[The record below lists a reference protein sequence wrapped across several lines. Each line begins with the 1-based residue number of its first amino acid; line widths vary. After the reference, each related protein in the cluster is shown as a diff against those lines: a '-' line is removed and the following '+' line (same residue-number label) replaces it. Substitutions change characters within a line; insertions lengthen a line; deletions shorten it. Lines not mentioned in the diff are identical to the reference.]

1 MGLAPEH
8 PKAFLGVERSVTGRR
23 WIPRLQTDRMAQAI
37 SQAVNVSDVMGRIL
51 AARGVLPETAG
62 SFLEPTLRELM
73 PPAAGMLDVDAGA
86 ARLADAVVAG
96 EAIGLI
102 GDYDVDGMTSSAL
115 MLDFLTA
122 AGVSPR
128 VHIPHRVDEGYG
140 PSVAAVEDHKTAGVQ
155 LLITLDCGV
164 MAHDPLL
171 KAQQLGMDTVIV
183 DHHQAGHELP
193 HAHAVINPNR
203 LDDTSGQ
210 GALCAAGVV
219 MVLIG
224 ATSRQL
230 RARGWWSDERPEP
243 DLMAMMDLVAL
254 GTVCDVVPLV
264 GLNRAYVRQG
274 LKIMARR
281 GRPGLAALADVARL
295 SRRPDAHSLG
305 FVLGPRLNAAGRI
318 GSAMDGLAL
327 LTSQDRGGAMQ
338 LAQSLEEMNKKRQ
351 SIELAT
357 VDRAIEQA
365 EAMMGKRAKLPVLV
379 VAGEGWHPGV
389 LGLVASRLK
398 DRFEK
403 PAFAI
408 GLPKDGS
415 AASGSARSTA
425 GVNLGAAVQAA
436 VAAGVAIKGG
446 GHAMAAGITLE
457 QARLGDLRAFLEDKL
472 GAEVD
477 AAVSV
482 DSLTIDA
489 AIAASGAST
498 RFIEDLDRAGP
509 FGQGNPSPVFALP
522 AHKVV
527 YAARAGA
534 DHVRCTLVQSDGT
547 RLKAIAFRAMGTELG
562 EVLLSERQMPLHI
575 AGRLT
580 INDWGGKRD
589 GQVFIDDVA
598 EVPGR

>member
-1 MGLAPEH
+1 MGLGPD
-8 PKAFLGVERSVTGRR
+8 PKSFLGVERSITGRR
-23 WIPRLQTDRMAQAI
+23 WIPRLQSDRMAQAI
-37 SQAVNVSDVMGRIL
+37 SQQANVSDIMGRIL
-51 AARGVLPETAG
+51 AARGVLPETAAG
-62 SFLEPTLRELM
+62 FLEPTLRDLM
-73 PPAAGMLDVDAGA
+73 PPAAHMMDVDAGA
-86 ARLADAVVAG
+86 SRLADAVMAG

-115 MLDFLTA
+115 MVDFLTA
-122 AGVSPR
+122 AGVPPR

-140 PSVAAVEDHKTAGVQ
+140 PSVAAVEDHKAAGVQ

-171 KAQQLGMDTVIV
+171 KARELGMDTVIV
-183 DHHQAGHELP
+183 DHHQAGDELP
-193 HAHAVINPNR
+193 QAHAVINPNR
-203 LDDTSGQ
+203 QDDTSGQ

-224 ATSRQL
+224 ATSKQL
-230 RARGWWSDERPEP
+230 RTRGWWSDSRPEP

-274 LKIMARR
+274 LKVMARR
-281 GRPGLAALADVARL
+281 DRLGVAALADVARL

-327 LTSQDRGGAMQ
+327 LTSHDKGHAMQ
-338 LAQSLEEMNKKRQ
+338 LAQALEEMNKKRQ
-351 SIELAT
+351 AIELAT
-357 VDRAIEQA
+357 VDRAVEQA
-365 EAMMGKRAKLPVLV
+365 EAMLGKEAKLPVLV

-398 DRFEK
+398 ERFDK

-415 AASGSARSTA
+415 DASGSARSIA
-425 GVNLGAAVQAA
+425 GVNLGLAVQAA
-436 VAAGVAIKGG
+436 VAAGVAVKGG

-457 QARLGDLRAFLEDKL
+457 QDRLGDLRAFLEQQL
-472 GAEVD
+472 AAEVD
-477 AAVSV
+477 AVASI
-482 DSLTIDA
+482 DTLTIDA

-522 AHKVV
+522 SHKVV

-575 AGRLT
+575 AGQLT
-580 INDWGGKRD
+580 INDWGGKRE
-589 GQVFIDDVA
+589 GQVFIYDAA

>member
-1 MGLAPEH
+1 MIAPAQQ

-23 WIPRLQTDRMAQAI
+23 WIARLQTDRMAQAI
-37 SQAVNVSDVMGRIL
+37 SQAAGVSDVMGRIL
-51 AARGVLPETAG
+51 AARGVLPETAAG
-62 SFLEPTLRELM
+62 FLEPTLRELM
-73 PPAAGMLDVDAGA
+73 PPAAGMIDIDGGA
-86 ARLADAVVAG
+86 NRLADAVVAG
-96 EAIGLI
+96 ETIGLI

-115 MLDFLTA
+115 MMEFLTA
-122 AGVSPR
+122 AGTPPR

-140 PSVAAVEDHKTAGVQ
+140 PSVTAVEDHKAAGVK

-171 KAQQLGMDTVIV
+171 KARELGMDTVIV

-193 HAHAVINPNR
+193 QAHAVINPNR
-203 LDDTSGQ
+203 PDDRSGH

-224 ATSRQL
+224 ATSGQL
-230 RARGWWSDERPEP
+230 RSRGWWSDARPEP

-281 GRPGLAALADVARL
+281 NRPGLAALADVARL
-295 SRRPDAHSLG
+295 SRRPDAHALG

-327 LTSQDRGGAMQ
+327 LTSRDRNGAMQ
-338 LAQSLEEMNKKRQ
+338 MAQALEEMNTKRQ
-351 SIELAT
+351 AIELAT

-365 EAMMGKRAKLPVLV
+365 ESMMGRHAKLPVLV

-398 DRFEK
+398 DRFDK

-408 GLPKDGS
+408 GLPGDGS
-415 AASGSARSTA
+415 AASGSARSIA
-425 GVNLGAAVQAA
+425 GVNLGVAVLAAVS
-436 VAAGVAIKGG
+436 AGIAIKGG

-472 GAEVD
+472 AAEVE
-477 AAVSV
+477 AAISV
-482 DSLTIDA
+482 DRLTIDA

-522 AHKVV
+522 AHRVV

-580 INDWGGKRD
+580 INDWGGKRE

>member
-1 MGLAPEH
+1 MGPD
-8 PKAFLGVERSVTGRR
+8 PKAFLGVERSITGRR
-23 WIPRLQTDRMAQAI
+23 WTPRLQTDRMAQAI
-37 SQAVNVSDVMGRIL
+37 SQQANVSDIMGRIL
-51 AARGVLPETAG
+51 AARGVLPETAA

-73 PPAAGMLDVDAGA
+73 PPAAGMMDVDAGA
-86 ARLADAVVAG
+86 SRLADAVMAG

-115 MLDFLTA
+115 MVDFLTA
-122 AGVSPR
+122 AGVPPR

-140 PSVAAVEDHKTAGVQ
+140 PSVAAVEDHKAAGVK

-171 KAQQLGMDTVIV
+171 KAQELGMDTVIV
-183 DHHQAGHELP
+183 DHHQAGQELP
-193 HAHAVINPNR
+193 QARAVINPNR

-210 GALCAAGVV
+210 SALCAAGVV

-224 ATSRQL
+224 ATSKQL
-230 RARGWWSDERPEP
+230 RTRGWWSDARPEP

-281 GRPGLAALADVARL
+281 DRVGVAALADVARL

-327 LTSQDRGGAMQ
+327 LTSHDKGHAMQ

-351 SIELAT
+351 AIELAT

-365 EAMMGKRAKLPVLV
+365 EAMLGKQAKLPVVV

-398 DRFEK
+398 DRFDK

-415 AASGSARSTA
+415 AAAGSARSIA

-457 QARLGDLRAFLEDKL
+457 QGRLGDLRAFLEAQL
-472 GAEVD
+472 AAEVD
-477 AAVSV
+477 AVASV
-482 DSLTIDA
+482 DNLTIDA

-522 AHKVV
+522 SHKVV

-580 INDWGGKRD
+580 INDWGGKRE
-589 GQVFIDDVA
+589 GQVFIDDAA

>member
-1 MGLAPEH
+1 MGLAPEQ
-8 PKAFLGVERSVTGRR
+8 PKAFLGVERSITGRR
-23 WIPRLQTDRMAQAI
+23 WTPRLQTDRMAEAI
-37 SQAVNVSDVMGRIL
+37 SQEANVSDIMGRIL
-51 AARGVLPETAG
+51 AARGVLPETTA
-62 SFLEPTLRELM
+62 SFLNPTLREMM
-73 PPAAGMLDVDAGA
+73 PPAAAMTDIDAGA
-86 ARLADAVVAG
+86 ARLADAVMTG
-96 EAIGLI
+96 EVIGLI

-115 MLDFLTA
+115 MVDFLTA
-122 AGVSPR
+122 AAVPPR

-140 PSVAAVEDHKTAGVQ
+140 PSVAAVEDHKAAGVK

-171 KAQQLGMDTVIV
+171 KARELGMDTVIV
-183 DHHQAGHELP
+183 DHHQAGDELP
-193 HAHAVINPNR
+193 QAHAVINPNR

-224 ATSRQL
+224 ATSKLL
-230 RARGWWSDERPEP
+230 RARGWWDDTRPEP

-281 GRPGLAALADVARL
+281 DRPGIAALADVARL

-327 LTSQDRGGAMQ
+327 LTSADKGRATQ

-351 SIELAT
+351 AIELAT
-357 VDRAIEQA
+357 VDRAVEQA
-365 EAMMGKRAKLPVLV
+365 EAMLGKQARLPVLV

-398 DRFEK
+398 DRFDK

-415 AASGSARSTA
+415 EASGSARSIA

-436 VAAGVAIKGG
+436 VAAGVAVKGG
-446 GHAMAAGITLE
+446 GHAMAAGITLD
-457 QARLGDLRAFLEDKL
+457 QARLGDLRAFLEEKL
-472 GAEVD
+472 AAEVD
-477 AAVSV
+477 AVGSV
-482 DSLTIDA
+482 DTLVIDA

-522 AHKVV
+522 SHKVV

-580 INDWGGKRD
+580 INDWGGKRE

>member
-1 MGLAPEH
+1 MGLAPEQ
-8 PKAFLGVERSVTGRR
+8 PKAFLGVERSITGRR
-23 WIPRLQTDRMAQAI
+23 WTPRLQTDRMAQAI
-37 SQAVNVSDVMGRIL
+37 SQAINVSDIMGRIL
-51 AARGVLPETAG
+51 AARGVLPETAAG
-62 SFLEPTLRELM
+62 FLEPTLRDLM
-73 PPAAGMLDVDAGA
+73 PPAAHMMDVDAGA
-86 ARLADAVVAG
+86 SRLADAVMSG

-115 MLDFLTA
+115 MVDFLSA
-122 AGVSPR
+122 AGVVPR

-140 PSVAAVEDHKTAGVQ
+140 PSVAAVEDHKAAGVQ

-171 KAQQLGMDTVIV
+171 KARELGMDTVIV

-193 HAHAVINPNR
+193 QAHAVINPNR

-224 ATSRQL
+224 ATSKQL
-230 RARGWWSDERPEP
+230 RTRGWWSDARPEP

-281 GRPGLAALADVARL
+281 DRVGVAALADVARL

-327 LTSQDRGGAMQ
+327 LTSHDKGHAVQ

-351 SIELAT
+351 AIELAT
-357 VDRAIEQA
+357 VDRAVEQA
-365 EAMMGKRAKLPVLV
+365 EAMLGKQAKLPVLV

-398 DRFEK
+398 DRFDK

-408 GLPKDGS
+408 GLPRDGS
-415 AASGSARSTA
+415 AASGSARSIA

-436 VAAGVAIKGG
+436 VTAGVAIKGG

-457 QARLGDLRAFLEDKL
+457 QARLGDLRAFLEQQL
-472 GAEVD
+472 AEEVD
-477 AAVSV
+477 AVASV
-482 DSLTIDA
+482 DNLTIDA

-522 AHKVV
+522 SHKVV

-547 RLKAIAFRAMGTELG
+547 RLKAIAFRAMGTEIG

-580 INDWGGKRD
+580 INDWGGKRE
-589 GQVFIDDVA
+589 GQLFIDDAA

>member
-1 MGLAPEH
+1 MGPDS
-8 PKAFLGVERSVTGRR
+8 KAFLGVERSITGRR
-23 WIPRLQTDRMAQAI
+23 WTPRLDTDRMAQAI
-37 SQAVNVSDVMGRIL
+37 SQQANVSDIMGRIL
-51 AARGVLPETAG
+51 AARGVLPETAAG
-62 SFLEPTLRELM
+62 FLEPTLRDLM
-73 PPAAGMLDVDAGA
+73 PPAAHMMDVDAGA
-86 ARLADAVVAG
+86 ARLADAVMSG

-115 MLDFLTA
+115 MVDFLTA
-122 AGVSPR
+122 AGVPPR

-140 PSVAAVEDHKTAGVQ
+140 PSVAAVEDHKTAGVE

-193 HAHAVINPNR
+193 QALAVINPNR

-224 ATSRQL
+224 ATSKQL
-230 RARGWWSDERPEP
+230 RTRGWWSDARPEP

-281 GRPGLAALADVARL
+281 DRVGVAALADVARL

-327 LTSQDRGGAMQ
+327 LTSHDKGHAMQ

-351 SIELAT
+351 AIELAT
-357 VDRAIEQA
+357 VDRAVEQA
-365 EAMMGKRAKLPVLV
+365 EAMLGKEAKVPVLV

-398 DRFEK
+398 DRFDK

-415 AASGSARSTA
+415 AASGSARSVA

-436 VAAGVAIKGG
+436 VAAGVAVKGG

-457 QARLGDLRAFLEDKL
+457 QARLGDLRAFLEQQL
-472 GAEVD
+472 AAGVD
-477 AAVSV
+477 AVASV
-482 DSLTIDA
+482 DNL
-489 AIAASGAST
+489 
-498 RFIEDLDRAGP
+498 
-509 FGQGNPSPVFALP
+509 
-522 AHKVV
+522 
-527 YAARAGA
+527 
-534 DHVRCTLVQSDGT
+534 
-547 RLKAIAFRAMGTELG
+547 
-562 EVLLSERQMPLHI
+562 
-575 AGRLT
+575 
-580 INDWGGKRD
+580 
-589 GQVFIDDVA
+589 
-598 EVPGR
+598 

>member
-1 MGLAPEH
+1 MGLGPD
-8 PKAFLGVERSVTGRR
+8 PKAFLGVERSISGRR
-23 WIPRLQTDRMAQAI
+23 WTPRLQTDRMAQAI
-37 SQAVNVSDVMGRIL
+37 SQQANVSDIMGRIL
-51 AARGVLPETAG
+51 AARGVLPETAA

-73 PPAAGMLDVDAGA
+73 PPAAHMMDVDAGA
-86 ARLADAVVAG
+86 SRLADAVMAG

-115 MLDFLTA
+115 MVDFLSA
-122 AGVSPR
+122 AGVVPR

-140 PSVAAVEDHKTAGVQ
+140 PSVAAVEDHKAAGVQ

-171 KAQQLGMDTVIV
+171 KAQELGMDTVIV

-193 HAHAVINPNR
+193 QAHAVINPNR

-224 ATSRQL
+224 ATSKQL
-230 RARGWWSDERPEP
+230 RTRGWWSDARPEP

-281 GRPGLAALADVARL
+281 DRVGVAALADVARL

-327 LTSQDRGGAMQ
+327 LTSHDKGHAMQ

-351 SIELAT
+351 AIELAT

-365 EAMMGKRAKLPVLV
+365 EAMLGKQAKLPVVV

-398 DRFEK
+398 DRFDK

-415 AASGSARSTA
+415 AAAGSARSIA

-436 VAAGVAIKGG
+436 VAAGVAVKGG

-457 QARLGDLRAFLEDKL
+457 QARLGDLRAFLEAQL
-472 GAEVD
+472 AAEVD
-477 AAVSV
+477 AVASV
-482 DSLTIDA
+482 DNLTIDA
-489 AIAASGAST
+489 AIAAFGAST

-522 AHKVV
+522 SHKVV

-547 RLKAIAFRAMGTELG
+547 RLKGIAFRAMGTELG

-580 INDWGGKRD
+580 INDWGGKRE
-589 GQVFIDDVA
+589 GQIFIDDAA

>member
-1 MGLAPEH
+1 MGPD
-8 PKAFLGVERSVTGRR
+8 PKAFLGVERSITGRR
-23 WIPRLQTDRMAQAI
+23 WTPRLQTDRMAQAI
-37 SQAVNVSDVMGRIL
+37 SQQANVSDIMGRIL
-51 AARGVLPETAG
+51 AARGVLPETAA

-73 PPAAGMLDVDAGA
+73 PPAAGMMDVDAGA
-86 ARLADAVVAG
+86 SRLADAVMAG

-115 MLDFLTA
+115 MVDFLTA
-122 AGVSPR
+122 AGVPPR

-140 PSVAAVEDHKTAGVQ
+140 PSVAAVEDHKAAGVK

-171 KAQQLGMDTVIV
+171 KAQELGMDTLIV
-183 DHHQAGHELP
+183 DHHQAGQELP
-193 HAHAVINPNR
+193 QARAVINPNR

-210 GALCAAGVV
+210 SALCAAGVV

-224 ATSRQL
+224 ATSKQL
-230 RARGWWSDERPEP
+230 RTRGWWSDARPEP

-281 GRPGLAALADVARL
+281 DRVGVAALADVARL

-327 LTSQDRGGAMQ
+327 LTSHDKGHAMQ

-351 SIELAT
+351 AIELAT

-365 EAMMGKRAKLPVLV
+365 EAMLGKQAKLPVVV

-398 DRFEK
+398 DRFDK

-415 AASGSARSTA
+415 AAAGSARSIT

-457 QARLGDLRAFLEDKL
+457 QGRLGDLRAFLEAQL
-472 GAEVD
+472 AAEVD
-477 AAVSV
+477 AVASV
-482 DSLTIDA
+482 DNLTIDA

-522 AHKVV
+522 SHKVV

-580 INDWGGKRD
+580 INDWGGKRE
-589 GQVFIDDVA
+589 GQVFIDDAA

>member
-1 MGLAPEH
+1 MGPD
-8 PKAFLGVERSVTGRR
+8 PKAFLGVERSITGRR
-23 WIPRLQTDRMAQAI
+23 WTPRLQTDRMAQAI
-37 SQAVNVSDVMGRIL
+37 SQQANVSDIMGRIL
-51 AARGVLPETAG
+51 AARGVLPETAA

-73 PPAAGMLDVDAGA
+73 PPAAQMMDVDAGA
-86 ARLADAVVAG
+86 SRLADAVMAG

-115 MLDFLTA
+115 MVDFLSA
-122 AGVSPR
+122 AGVPPR

-140 PSVAAVEDHKTAGVQ
+140 PSVAAVEDHKAAGVQ

-171 KAQQLGMDTVIV
+171 KARELGMDTVIV

-193 HAHAVINPNR
+193 HACAVINPNR

-224 ATSRQL
+224 ATSKQL
-230 RARGWWSDERPEP
+230 RTRGWWSDARPEP

-254 GTVCDVVPLV
+254 GTVCDVVPLL

-281 GRPGLAALADVARL
+281 DRVGVAALADVARL

-327 LTSQDRGGAMQ
+327 LTSHDKGHAMQ
-338 LAQSLEEMNKKRQ
+338 LAQALEEMNKKRQ
-351 SIELAT
+351 AIELAT

-365 EAMMGKRAKLPVLV
+365 EAMLGKQAKLPVVV

-398 DRFEK
+398 DRFDK

-415 AASGSARSTA
+415 AAAGSARSIA

-457 QARLGDLRAFLEDKL
+457 QARLGDLRAFLEAQL
-472 GAEVD
+472 AAEVD
-477 AAVSV
+477 AVASV
-482 DSLTIDA
+482 DNLTIDA

-522 AHKVV
+522 SHKVV

-580 INDWGGKRD
+580 INDWGGKRE
-589 GQVFIDDVA
+589 GQLFIDDA
-598 EVPGR
+598 AQVPGR